1 MREEAS
7 SDGRGVGLPTLREG
21 RVPKA
26 GPWSK
31 LKEYAEA
38 EQQKVSP
45 SFIQNSSGFRGPQS
59 PFFDL
64 KTVQIIGTYKV
75 HICLEHSRAPP
86 ASPGHCTGNFQPAQ
100 GKWGPQTSPRV
111 LS

>member
-45 SFIQNSSGFRGPQS
+45 SFIQNSSQVSG
-59 PFFDL
+59 
-64 KTVQIIGTYKV
+64 V
-75 HICLEHSRAPP
+75 
-86 ASPGHCTGNFQPAQ
+86 
-100 GKWGPQTSPRV
+100 PRV
-111 LS
+111 LFLTLKPCKS